1 LKNVTLKSPSSTL
14 WEFLSRESAVPLPRV
29 LGIAAVSGLSNAF
42 LLWIVNSA
50 ANSSTDAGPDWQA
63 FFLFLIAISLYVLTQ
78 RYVLHVSAVEIEKI
92 VAKVRVKLADKIRTA
107 DLQAVEGIGRS
118 QIFASLNTHTMTLS
132 QATAPM
138 VLACQGM
145 LLVFFSALYIFLLS
159 KMAFFLTLAIVVA
172 GILFH
177 LRHKKQVIQELE
189 RSTVKENELFA
200 AFTHL
205 LEGFKEVK
213 LSARRS
219 AELHADLKNIAF
231 EVAALKTRSGARYA
245 DLHIFTQVL
254 FYLLLAAIVFVLPGL
269 SHVYVPQVTQIS
281 AAILFIIGPL
291 SLIVGVFPMF
301 RRANHAIEN
310 ILGLEA
316 LLERAQPREPE
327 QPVTG
332 PPSFTRI
339 QLSGVMFTYTDRE
352 GQAGFT
358 MGPVD
363 LTLARGERL
372 FIVGGN
378 GSGKS
383 TLLKVLTGLYR
394 PTAGT
399 ILVDDVPVAELGYA
413 AYRELFSAVFSDYHL
428 FDRLYGIAE
437 VNDEEVKD
445 KLAEMDLRRKTA
457 WRGGRF
463 VNQDLSTGQR
473 KRLALLISR
482 LEKKPIQVL
491 DEWAADQDPQ
501 FRFHFYTEL
510 LNQMRDAG
518 QTVVAATHDDKYYPY
533 ADRVMTMQE
542 GKVVSIKRKEGT
554 SP

>member
-1 LKNVTLKSPSSTL
+1 LKIVPLKSSSL
-14 WEFLSRESAVPLPRV
+14 WEFLTRESAVPLPRV
-29 LGIAAVSGLSNAF
+29 IGIAAVSGLSNAF
-42 LLWIVNSA
+42 LLWIINSA
-50 ANSSTDAGPDWQA
+50 ANSPTDDGPDWQSC
-63 FFLFLIAISLYVLTQ
+63 LIFLIAISIYVLTQ

-92 VAKVRVKLADKIRTA
+92 VARVRVNLADKIRTA

-118 QIFASLNTHTMTLS
+118 QIFASLNTHTMMLS

-138 VLACQGM
+138 VLACQGA
-145 LLVFFSALYIFLLS
+145 LLVLFSAFYIFLLS
-159 KMAFFLTLAIVVA
+159 KMAFFLTAAIVAA
-172 GILFH
+172 GIWFH
-177 LRHKKQVIQELE
+177 LRHKKQVIHELE
-189 RSTVKENELFA
+189 RSTAKESELFA

-219 AELHADLKNIAF
+219 AELYAELKAIAF
-231 EVAALKTRSGARYA
+231 EVATLKTRSGARYA

-301 RRANHAIEN
+301 RRANHAVEN

-316 LLERAQPREPE
+316 LLERAQPPEPE
-327 QPVTG
+327 GAVTE
-332 PPSFTRI
+332 PPPFTRI
-339 QLSGVMFTYTDRE
+339 ELSGVTFSYLDRE
-352 GQAGFT
+352 GRSGFT

-363 LTLARGERL
+363 FTLVRGERL

-383 TLLKVLTGLYR
+383 TLLKVLTGLYH

-399 ILVDDVPVAELGYA
+399 IRVDDVPVAELGYA
-413 AYRELFSAVFSDYHL
+413 AYRELFAAIFSDYHL
-428 FDRLYGIAE
+428 FDRLYGVADVIDAE
-437 VNDEEVKD
+437 VRRQ
-445 KLAEMDLRRKTA
+445 LADMDLQRKTS
-457 WRGGRF
+457 WQGGRF

-473 KRLALLISR
+473 KRLALVISR

-491 DEWAADQDPQ
+491 DEWAADQDPE
-501 FRFHFYTEL
+501 FRLRFYDSL
-510 LNQMRDAG
+510 LDQMRHAG
-518 QTVVAATHDDKYYPY
+518 QTVVAATHDDRYFRY
-533 ADRVMTMQE
+533 ADRVLTMEE
-542 GKVVSIKRKEGT
+542 GKIVSIKPREGT

>member
-1 LKNVTLKSPSSTL
+1 MTLNSPSSTL

-29 LGIAAVSGLSNAF
+29 IGIAAVSGLSNAV

-50 ANSSTDAGPDWQA
+50 ANSSTDAGPDWQS
-63 FFLFLIAISLYVLTQ
+63 FSMFLIAISAYVLTQ

-92 VAKVRVKLADKIRTA
+92 VAKVRVNLADKIRTA

-118 QIFASLNTHTMTLS
+118 QIFASLNTHTTTLS

-138 VLACQGM
+138 ILACQGT
-145 LLVFFSALYIFLLS
+145 LLVFFSALYIFTLS
-159 KMAFFLTLAIVVA
+159 KVAFFLTLAIVAA
-172 GILFH
+172 GIVFH

-189 RSTVKENELFA
+189 RSTAKENELFA

-219 AELHADLKNIAF
+219 DELYADLKNIAF

-245 DLHIFTQVL
+245 DLHIFTQVM
-254 FYLLLAAIVFVLPGL
+254 FYLLLAAIVFALPGL
-269 SHVYVPQVTQIS
+269 SHVRVPEVTKIS

-316 LLERAQPREPE
+316 VLDRAQPPEPE
-327 QPVTG
+327 EAVTG
-332 PPSFTRI
+332 PLAFTCI
-339 QLSGVMFTYTDRE
+339 ELSDVTFSYTDRE
-352 GQAGFT
+352 GRAGFT

-363 LTLARGERL
+363 LTLVRGERL

-394 PTAGT
+394 PTAGR
-399 ILVDDVPVAELGYA
+399 ILIDDVPVAELGYA
-413 AYRELFSAVFSDYHL
+413 AYRELFSAIFSDYHL
-428 FDRLYGIAE
+428 FDRLYGIAD
-437 VNDEEVKD
+437 VNDEEVKHE
-445 KLAEMDLRRKTA
+445 LAEMDLRRKTA

-473 KRLALLISR
+473 KRLALVISR
-482 LEKKPIQVL
+482 LEKKPIQVF
-491 DEWAADQDPQ
+491 DEWAADQDPE
-501 FRFHFYTEL
+501 FRLRFYDKL
-510 LNQMRDAG
+510 LDQMREAG
-518 QTVVAATHDDKYYPY
+518 QTVVAATHDDRYYPY
-533 ADRVMTMQE
+533 ADRVLTMEE
-542 GKVVSIKRKEGT
+542 GRVVSIKQKERT